1 MLWIIVSFLVINI
14 GIFLFSWR
22 RTKEVNLQSSDGY
35 FLGGRSLTA
44 LYIGSSLLLTN
55 LSTEQMVGLNGQ
67 SYAGSMT
74 AMSWEA
80 SAPLALIFL
89 ALVFLPRYLKTGI
102 TTIPDFLEQRF
113 DQRTRQIVSVLLII
127 GYAVSFLPTVLYS
140 GALVLNQVFRITETF
155 GISTFMAVLL
165 ISLIIGVTSC
175 CYIFFGG
182 LKAAASADAIYGIG
196 LIFGGFFIVILGILA
211 VGQGSF
217 GGGVAQLTALHTEK
231 LNSIDISNS
240 ADVPWP
246 TILTGLLVNN
256 LFYWAVNQAIV
267 QRALGARNLAE
278 GQKGALL
285 AGFFKLIGV
294 FYLVVPGVIAFH
306 LYGGGIENADSVY
319 PRLIV
324 DLLPA
329 SLTGVFAA
337 ILFGAILSSF
347 NGSLNSTITLF
358 TLDIYKPLCK
368 PHADETDL
376 VKTGR
381 IFVAVLGLVSIVIA
395 PFILYAPSGLYS
407 YLQEMFGFFNVPIL
421 AAVVVGFF
429 TKKVPALA
437 VKIAIPAHIV
447 LYGLSKVYLG
457 HIHFLYIL
465 AVLFPFSVAVML
477 LTGRLYPR
485 ETDYKLDHN
494 PQVDVTPW
502 KHVKLASCIILI
514 LVAATYLLFS
524 PWGIAG

>member
-175 CYIFFGG
+175 CYIFF
-182 LKAAASADAIYGIG
+182 
-196 LIFGGFFIVILGILA
+196 
-211 VGQGSF
+211 
-217 GGGVAQLTALHTEK
+217 
-231 LNSIDISNS
+231 
-240 ADVPWP
+240 
-246 TILTGLLVNN
+246 
-256 LFYWAVNQAIV
+256 
-267 QRALGARNLAE
+267 
-278 GQKGALL
+278 
-285 AGFFKLIGV
+285 
-294 FYLVVPGVIAFH
+294 
-306 LYGGGIENADSVY
+306 
-319 PRLIV
+319 
-324 DLLPA
+324 
-329 SLTGVFAA
+329 
-337 ILFGAILSSF
+337 
-347 NGSLNSTITLF
+347 
-358 TLDIYKPLCK
+358 
-368 PHADETDL
+368 
-376 VKTGR
+376 
-381 IFVAVLGLVSIVIA
+381 
-395 PFILYAPSGLYS
+395 
-407 YLQEMFGFFNVPIL
+407 
-421 AAVVVGFF
+421 
-429 TKKVPALA
+429 
-437 VKIAIPAHIV
+437 
-447 LYGLSKVYLG
+447 
-457 HIHFLYIL
+457 
-465 AVLFPFSVAVML
+465 
-477 LTGRLYPR
+477 
-485 ETDYKLDHN
+485 
-494 PQVDVTPW
+494 
-502 KHVKLASCIILI
+502 
-514 LVAATYLLFS
+514 
-524 PWGIAG
+524 